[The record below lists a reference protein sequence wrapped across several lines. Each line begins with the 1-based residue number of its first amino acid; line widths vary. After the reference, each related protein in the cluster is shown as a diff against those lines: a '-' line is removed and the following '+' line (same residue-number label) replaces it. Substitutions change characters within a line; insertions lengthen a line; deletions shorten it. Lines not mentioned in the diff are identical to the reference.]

1 MTDFSKLVTS
11 KLGLEKGP
19 FLLGRKGYMT
29 LPENRDIPVPTPMKS
44 LVAEGA
50 IILEKTIPAETQINQ
65 DELDRAAVERGK
77 LIEMFG

>member
-1 MTDFSKLVTS
+1 
-11 KLGLEKGP
+11 
-19 FLLGRKGYMT
+19 MT